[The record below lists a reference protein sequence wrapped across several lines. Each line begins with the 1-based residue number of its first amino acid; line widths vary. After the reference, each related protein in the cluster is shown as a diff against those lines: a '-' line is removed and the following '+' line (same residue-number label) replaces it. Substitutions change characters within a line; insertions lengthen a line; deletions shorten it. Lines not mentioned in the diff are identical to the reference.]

1 MITPI
6 KIDKNNLKSSPTDD
20 DTDSAA
26 GTKVKGTEVTIMNKP
41 VEDDWFIVYGDTLD
55 DLHLCDQ
62 VQLKGADKKSH
73 PFLVYGDQKFKDR
86 VKEDFGG
93 VKRFWP
99 VLFRTKGG
107 RCGIWNVNKPIA
119 HFGTKNSWLVS
130 ALNIV
135 QLGQSKWMR
144 IKSNHDANINDCW
157 VHSHQESCPP
167 KEFEKSYE
175 EYIIAAWG
183 DYILTEEDYENNQL
197 VKDHLDGVKI
207 KQEIKEGKK

>member
-1 MITPI
+1 MITPT
-6 KIDKNNLKSSPTDD
+6 KIDKNKLIASNDDGD
-20 DTDSAA
+20 DTAT
-26 GTKVKGTEVTIMNKP
+26 GTKVKGTDVVIMNKP
-41 VEDDWFIVYGDTLD
+41 LEDDWFIVYGDTLD
-55 DLHLCDQ
+55 DLHLCDS

-73 PFLVYGDQKFKDR
+73 AFLVYGGQEFKDR

-99 VLFRTKGG
+99 VLFKTKGG
-107 RCGIWNVNKPIA
+107 RPGIWNVNKPIA

-144 IKSNHDANINDCW
+144 IKANHASQINDCW

-183 DYILTEEDYENNQL
+183 DYILAEEDYDDNKL
-197 VKDHLDGVKI
+197 VQDHLDGVKI
-207 KQEIKEGKK
+207 KQEIKESKK